1 MRDVVLLLINW
12 SVQLWK
18 PIYLLFSIANFW
30 AAGGE
35 FDSSIVLAAAAA
47 CHALSLFLNGMSLLA

>member
-1 MRDVVLLLINW
+1 MRDVGLLLINW

-35 FDSSIVLAAAAA
+35 FDSSIVLAAAA